1 MKTIKKAIPLAV
13 AAALTGFSGGATP
26 AGFALSEQNA
36 SGLGNAYAGQA
47 AAAVSE
53 ELAHQRENVAESLG
67 RVASAMHE
75 NADCVT
81 GGTRAADLT
90 HSVAKGIDST
100 ASYLRDH
107 NFKQMGKD
115 VTNICRRYPTQSVI
129 AAVAV
134 GFLLGRA
141 ARRR

>member
-1 MKTIKKAIPLAV
+1 MSRETTRPFEEFPNTNLNPETSLNEAKNRISDMASKAKDK
-13 AAALTGFSGGATP
+13 
-26 AGFALSEQNA
+26 
-36 SGLGNAYAGQA
+36 AGQA

-53 ELAHQRENVAESLG
+53 EIGHQRENVAESLG

-75 NADCVT
+75 NADCVP
-81 GGTRAADLT
+81 GGTRAANLT

-107 NFKQMGKD
+107 DLKQMGKD
-115 VTNICRRYPTQSVI
+115 VTNICRRYPAQSVL
-129 AAVAV
+129 AAMAV
-134 GFLLGRA
+134 GFLLGRS